1 MRNFSFSESLSRS
14 LSLEK
19 KEISK
24 KKMLKLIARNWKEEE
39 NFSLFWIYWSKF
51 NSHKLIN
58 EIFHSVD
65 FSLFYE
71 CTIKT
76 PAALSTRCKFNFE
89 RKKILAF
96 NSMEEEEKMIKI
108 MLAPN
113 CMEEKRRRENY
124 CNFLLSNEIVLL
136 SNIGSYSTL

>member
-89 RKKILAF
+89 RKKFLLLIPW
-96 NSMEEEEKMIKI
+96 KKKKI
-108 MLAPN
+108 WLKLCSHPTAW
-113 CMEEKRRRENY
+113 KRRRENY